1 MIVMLS
7 GLDKKLLVFLMNL
20 LLLLLLLLI
29 TMIAL
34 IILENTMYFMMVKL
48 SKFKYVVTKKC

>member
-20 LLLLLLLLI
+20 LLLLI
-29 TMIAL
+29 NSINY
-34 IILENTMYFMMVKL
+34 IGEY
-48 SKFKYVVTKKC
+48 YVFHDGEIK

>member
-7 GLDKKLLVFLMNL
+7 GPDKKLLVFLMN
-20 LLLLLLLLI
+20 LLLLLI

-34 IILENTMYFMMVKL
+34 IILENTMYFMMAKL

>member
-7 GLDKKLLVFLMNL
+7 GLDKKLLVFLMN